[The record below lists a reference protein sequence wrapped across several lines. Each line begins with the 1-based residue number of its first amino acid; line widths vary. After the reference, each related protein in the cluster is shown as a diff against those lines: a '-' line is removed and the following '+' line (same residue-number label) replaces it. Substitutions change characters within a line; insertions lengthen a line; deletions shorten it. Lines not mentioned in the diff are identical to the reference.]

1 MPRLVVLF
9 VLALLAWT
17 PHPAAAQ
24 LVVID
29 PANLVQTV
37 LIAQRTLAQY
47 EELRRQY
54 QTLMRMGSGLGNLE
68 GYRVP
73 AISFGKH
80 DADRFE
86 FGKPWLQ
93 GLNSGDPA
101 GRAFWAT
108 ALPLARPDATLRALP
123 EEARRTIERQYASV
137 EIADSVAQ
145 MGGHQVALVRQYG
158 ARLDRAIQAL
168 ESDVTNGL
176 LRYHEL
182 TAVAD
187 KIAAGELIARR
198 QDMAVNQLLSHV
210 LEQLLAQSLSRRN
223 SEVDALNMQLRT
235 LAEASRPPLQ
245 SQAAGDALRS
255 WRQP

>member
-1 MPRLVVLF
+1 MSRLIVLVIVS
-9 VLALLAWT
+9 VLCA
-17 PHPAAAQ
+17 PHRAAAQ

-37 LIAQRTLAQY
+37 LIAQRTAAQY

-54 QTLMRMGSGLGNLE
+54 QTIMRMGAGLGSLE

-80 DADRFE
+80 DVDRWE

-93 GLNSGDPA
+93 GLNAGDPA
-101 GRAFWAT
+101 GQAFWAT
-108 ALPLARPDATLRALP
+108 ALPLARPNAALQGLP
-123 EEARRTIERQYASV
+123 ADVRRTIERQYAAV
-137 EIADSVAQ
+137 EITDSVAQ
-145 MGGHQVALVRQYG
+145 MGGHQVALVRNYG

-168 ESDVTNGL
+168 EGDVTNGL

-210 LEQLLAQSLSRRN
+210 LEQLLAQSLTRRN
-223 SEVDALNMQLRT
+223 SEVEALNLQLEALREA
-235 LAEASRPPLQ
+235 AEPRVPSRR
-245 SQAAGDALRS
+245 AGDALRS
-255 WRQP
+255 WKQP